1 MEGGPKM
8 NWHFHIRSLGQPAPS
23 SFVKS
28 ANAVKLNARFP
39 DIGGKALGLEFET
52 KADNVEILVATK
64 NFGMLQTHSS
74 DRVINQEFSPIT
86 AGGGK
91 KVFTV
96 R

>member
-1 MEGGPKM
+1 MEGGPNM
-8 NWHFHIRSLGQPAPS
+8 NWHFHIRSLGHLAPS

-28 ANAVKLNARFP
+28 ANAVKLNARFA
-39 DIGGKALGLEFET
+39 DIGGKAFGLEFET
-52 KADNVEILVATK
+52 KADDVVVATK

-91 KVFTV
+91 KEFTV
-96 R
+96 S

>member
-1 MEGGPKM
+1 MVFEYYS
-8 NWHFHIRSLGQPAPS
+8 NNIRIPNYSLTS
-23 SFVKS
+23 E
-28 ANAVKLNARFP
+28 LNARFA
-39 DIGGKALGLEFET
+39 DIGGKAFGLEFET

-91 KVFTV
+91 KEFTV
-96 R
+96 S